1 LKVCDKIE
9 EEVKAMNITTTAEA
23 TPEKV
28 AEYEATLDQ
37 YLTGMEQM
45 QEEIAVNRREID
57 QLRAETEVMLK
68 NTMALLKLA

>member
-1 LKVCDKIE
+1 
-9 EEVKAMNITTTAEA
+9 
-23 TPEKV
+23 
-28 AEYEATLDQ
+28 
-37 YLTGMEQM
+37 MEQM